1 MKKLYWIAAGLL
13 VIYAANLL
21 AKTATPT
28 SSANEVPTA
37 EMVATALNLS
47 SHVEGGY
54 YRRSYQADHRDL
66 VNTQSGERYLMTSIY
81 YMLTTQSPVGHFHL
95 NKSDIMHYYHL
106 GDPIRYTLLHPDG
119 KMETFVMGADVTQGE
134 MLQLEVK
141 GGIWKASELLP
152 GKHGY
157 GLISEA
163 VTPGFDFA
171 DMTLGKKPQLRKL
184 FPQHAQLFEKL
195 AKSE

>member
-1 MKKLYWIAAGLL
+1 MKKPYWIAAGLL
-13 VIYAANLL
+13 AIYATNLL
-21 AKTATPT
+21 ATTAPTAT
-28 SSANEVPTA
+28 SADEVPTA

-54 YRRSYQADHRDL
+54 YRRSYQADHRDP
-66 VNTQSGERYLMTSIY
+66 VITQSGERFLMTSIY

-119 KMETFVMGADVTQGE
+119 KIETFVMGADVTQGE
-134 MLQLEVK
+134 MLQLDVK
-141 GGIWKASELLP
+141 GGIWKASELSP

-171 DMTLGKKPQLRKL
+171 DMTLGKKPQLSKL